1 MGARLWLSRRRHFPA
16 ISWTQSYTLYDFA
29 RWYAEH
35 IAEDWNELVR
45 ESRALL
51 QRADEL
57 QEIVQL
63 VPEALPRAST
73 CCSIAQMIQE
83 DFLQQ
88 SSFEEYDRFS
98 PLDKSYWMIKA
109 LIGYYHHC
117 QTALDHGM
125 SLEQLRNLPSVDRLA
140 RMKDPPDEAAAS
152 LEALYRRIDDAFDGL

>member
-1 MGARLWLSRRRHFPA
+1 MREKRGRKR
-16 ISWTQSYTLYDFA
+16 YTGDDVE
-29 RWYAEH
+29 RGYAENVE
-35 IAEDWNELVR
+35 EDWNELVR

-57 QEIVQL
+57 QAIVQL
-63 VPEALPRAST
+63 VGPEALSE
-73 CCSIAQMIQE
+73 SEHLLLMIAQMIQE

-140 RMKDPPDEAAAS
+140 RMKETPPDEAAAS